1 MITKEEIAMRICF
14 VFSRFKMLTGAEHL
28 AIEFANGLVARG
40 HSVSIVTRAIERH
53 CHAAFDRRIRVVLPR
68 YGKALTGIQFLDSIG
83 DLALSPLLF
92 FALPRDAEVM
102 VFWVDTTLAALWL
115 QKKIR
120 RPSAPC
126 LYYCL
131 QPAHFAYDRIWLTV
145 RSNLPLSLLIPVFVL
160 PYRCIDKMFVRSADN
175 VLVLSKAMEK
185 ICTRL
190 YRPRS
195 IAIAHAGVRAPA
207 NVSPEDASANAP
219 PVLLTV
225 GKLIPKKNVDQFIRV
240 IAELTARKRDVRG
253 MIVGGGPC
261 MDDLR
266 RLLRELRLEERVV
279 MTGYLTNDD
288 EVDKA
293 YQQCAVYLYLEENVP
308 FGLTVLEAGIR
319 GKPVIAAAGGGVDET
334 IIHGTTGFI
343 VDRAS
348 NTARICDFVEQ
359 LLDNTE
365 MRAAMCAQA
374 IAHARTFDYAAKTD
388 VFAGILEK
396 AVCQAARARPRKRR
410 AIAA

>member
-1 MITKEEIAMRICF
+1 MKICF

-40 HSVSIVTRAIERH
+40 HSLTIVTRAIEQH
-53 CHAAFDRRIRVVLPR
+53 CRAALDPRIQIVLPR
-68 YGKALTGIQFLDSIG
+68 RGRTLTGVHFLDSIG

-145 RSNLPLSLLIPVFVL
+145 RSNLPLSLLIPLFVL
-160 PYRCIDKMFVRSADN
+160 PYRLIDKMCVRSADE
-175 VLVLSKAMEK
+175 VLVLSKAMES
-185 ICTRL
+185 ICARL
-190 YRPRS
+190 YRPRN
-195 IAIAHAGVRAPA
+195 ITIAHAGVKVPSGASLA
-207 NVSPEDASANAP
+207 DASESAP

-240 IAELTARKRDVRG
+240 IAELIARKRDVRG

-261 MDDLR
+261 SDELR

-279 MTGYLTNDD
+279 MTGYLTNDYD
-288 EVDKA
+288 VDKA
-293 YQQCAVYLYLEENVP
+293 YQQCTIYLYLEENVP

-319 GKPVIAAAGGGVDET
+319 GKPVIAVAGGGVDET
-334 IIHGTTGFI
+334 LIHGMTGFI
-343 VDRAS
+343 VERAG
-348 NTARICDFVEQ
+348 NIGRICDYVER
-359 LLDNTE
+359 LLDDKDLRTSIGTHALE
-365 MRAAMCAQA
+365 
-374 IAHARTFDYAAKTD
+374 HARTFDYVLKTD
-388 VFAGILEK
+388 AFEGILD
-396 AVCQAARARPRKRR
+396 RAMRR
-410 AIAA
+410 AADGHLPKRNVAENH